1 MTRIWTDGTM
11 YRRIVDTAQQSDPWK
26 WADLTARAL
35 AAQPPYRPV
44 PGTAVYHVCA
54 DGCTVQVGEYDL
66 DGPLRDLVTVVLAM
80 GREPGNDHEIL
91 GSALTEDLSVPAGWT
106 GFADPFWR
114 TNWRMKRSTALLSPT
129 GKRTVIPGSAANAAA
144 DQPPRTRLAIDRR
157 PASR

>member
-1 MTRIWTDGTM
+1 MGWVRVVVTRIWTDGTM
-11 YRRIVDTAQQSDPWK
+11 YRRMVDTAQQSDPWK

-44 PGTAVYHVCA
+44 PGTAIYHVCA

-91 GSALTEDLSVPAGWT
+91 GSALTEDLAFQQT
-106 GFADPFWR
+106 GGV
-114 TNWRMKRSTALLSPT
+114 SQ
-129 GKRTVIPGSAANAAA
+129 IPSSAATGNVC
-144 DQPPRTRLAIDRR
+144 
-157 PASR
+157 PASRRPMRLWTDT